1 MGRNDGPH
9 IFSARVADF
18 DGVPIKKFAKGVLFG
33 EIVVQNF
40 EKVFAKLGFH
50 FRIIGGVVPNYIFM
64 STLFTFAHIFLNL
77 SEF

>member
-9 IFSARVADF
+9 ILSARVADF

-40 EKVFAKLGFH
+40 EKAK
-50 FRIIGGVVPNYIFM
+50 GVDIK
-64 STLFTFAHIFLNL
+64 I
-77 SEF
+77 